1 MSGTLTPEMELLI
14 GPPNQSRLTHFLCM
28 GRVPII
34 CQTRSYLT
42 SPSRAA
48 HPSILSFRASST
60 HPVSLPFLLSYP
72 RPANYFTELT
82 SSPKRLLASHHPPHP
97 NSSSLKAEVQPKTI
111 SFFFFFFLK
120 TTPPPASIPQQ
131 RQQQLT
137 VAALTT
143 LKELLWGELLADFPR
158 PNLPLLRLTG

>member
-1 MSGTLTPEMELLI
+1 MSGTLIPEMELLI

-34 CQTRSYLT
+34 CQTRSDLT
-42 SPSRAA
+42 SPSWAA
-48 HPSILSFRASST
+48 HPSILSFRTSST
-60 HPVSLPFLLSYP
+60 HPVSLPFLPSYP

-111 SFFFFFFLK
+111 SFFLKQKK
-120 TTPPPASIPQQ
+120 TTPPPASKPQQ

-143 LKELLWGELLADFPR
+143 LKELLWGELLAVFPR